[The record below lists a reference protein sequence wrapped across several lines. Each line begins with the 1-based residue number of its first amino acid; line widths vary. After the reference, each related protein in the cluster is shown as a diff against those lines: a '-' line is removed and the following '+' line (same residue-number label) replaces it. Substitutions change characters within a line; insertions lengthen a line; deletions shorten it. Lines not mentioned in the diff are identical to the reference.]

1 MNADTTK
8 RIDPQDDA
16 DLEAF
21 DDELDDEDEDEGM
34 SERDFE
40 EFLTEAIDLFAD
52 ESQEMRRV
60 DIATFED
67 RGVLTLN
74 RGLVVTIGDQEF
86 QLTIV
91 RSK

>member
-1 MNADTTK
+1 MDASTTTG
-8 RIDPQDDA
+8 IAAEHEDA

-21 DDELDDEDEDEGM
+21 L
-34 SERDFE
+34 S
-40 EFLTEAIDLFAD
+40 EAIELFAD
-52 ESQEMRRV
+52 ESELLERV
-60 DIATFED
+60 DTATFED